1 MIYLILAIVFTSMFF
16 VIFRIVDNLK
26 LPLLPVIVVNYLLTS
41 ITSFAYANYM
51 GIFDMA
57 NFTWDVI
64 WPALM
69 VGSSF
74 VFLFVIMGIA
84 SAKAGVGKTAMS
96 NRLNVI
102 IPVVF
107 SIIYFSE
114 PLPAIK
120 IISIILG
127 IIALALSVM
136 KKDKGQPTGSGENY
150 YFLLFLIFFV
160 GGATDAFLG
169 LVQDG
174 MLNDTNQMN
183 FFIANFMTAFLGGL
197 IFSTLKGT
205 KVKTYFKPRSL
216 GMALA
221 LSVSNFLAFFG
232 FINGLGKSGLDES
245 EFFTTLNIGIVVFT
259 ILWGILLF
267 RERYSL
273 TNWAGIGL
281 AIVSIILLLQY
292 ETILAWL

>member
-16 VIFRIVDNLK
+16 VIFRVVDKLK

-41 ITSFAYANYM
+41 ITSFAYAQYS
-51 GIFDMA
+51 GTFDMA
-57 NFTWDVI
+57 NFTWSVI
-64 WPALM
+64 WPALL

-84 SAKAGVGKTAMS
+84 SAKAGVGKTAMA

-102 IPVVF
+102 IPVAF

-114 PLPAIK
+114 SLPAIK
-120 IISIILG
+120 IISIILA
-127 IIALALSVM
+127 IIALVLSVM

-169 LVQDG
+169 VVQDE

-183 FFIANFMTAFLGGL
+183 FFICNFSTAFIGGL
-197 IFSTLKGT
+197 LFSTAKGI
-205 KVKTYFKPRSL
+205 KFKSYFKPKSL
-216 GMALA
+216 GMAVT
-221 LSVSNFLAFFG
+221 LSVTNFLAFLG
-232 FINGLGKSGLDES
+232 FINGLGESGLDKS
-245 EFFTTLNIGIVVFT
+245 EFFTILNIGIVVLT
-259 ILWGILLF
+259 IFWGMTLF

-273 TNWAGIGL
+273 TNWTGIGL
-281 AIVSIILLLQY
+281 AIVSIILLMQY
-292 ETILAWL
+292 EAILAWF

>member
-1 MIYLILAIVFTSMFF
+1 
-16 VIFRIVDNLK
+16 VDKLK

-41 ITSFAYANYM
+41 ITSFAYASYM

-57 NFTWDVI
+57 NFTWYVI
-64 WPALM
+64 WPALL

-84 SAKAGVGKTAMS
+84 SAKAGVGKTAMA

-169 LVQDG
+169 LVQDE

-183 FFIANFMTAFLGGL
+183 FFIANFLTAFLGGL
-197 IFSTLKGT
+197 IFSTVKGT
-205 KVKTYFKPRSL
+205 KVKFYFKPRSL

-232 FINGLGKSGLDES
+232 FINGLGKSGLAES

-259 ILWGILLF
+259 ILWGLLLF
-267 RERYSL
+267 RERYSR
-273 TNWAGIGL
+273 TNWTGIGL

-292 ETILAWL
+292 EAILSWF